1 MRFLILAA
9 ALLAHT
15 GCNKKEPKGDMTA
28 AQVAEEL
35 EDMKIEPG
43 QWEATNEIT
52 QVSAPNMPGDVLGQM
67 VGRKTTVSNCITPEQ
82 AAKPSANFLAAQASN
97 ECTYQDW
104 TMDGGRMSGRM
115 TCKGGQMPGTVAM
128 TMSGSYAPTA
138 YDLDMVMK
146 TGGLPGGLSMEV
158 KAKTTGRRTGE
169 CTVG

>member
-1 MRFLILAA
+1 
-9 ALLAHT
+9 
-15 GCNKKEPKGDMTA
+15 
-28 AQVAEEL
+28 
-35 EDMKIEPG
+35 
-43 QWEATNEIT
+43 
-52 QVSAPNMPGDVLGQM
+52 
-67 VGRKTTVSNCITPEQ
+67 
-82 AAKPSANFLAAQASN
+82 
-97 ECTYQDW
+97 
-104 TMDGGRMSGRM
+104 MDGSRMSGRM